1 LLYEGNFA
9 VPGLQTLRVEDAVL
23 SRSFSEPTPEPLPR
37 RILQYER
44 TIVLYRIVGVSERS
58 EYRNMNL
65 GARMVWGVEE
75 SGFHGQEWHG
85 GIPRRW
91 TAGEARLVV
100 PVDARRPPKALRVEL
115 ASTGPTGN
123 DLQIVVNGKQLFK
136 GNSPAGSWFRTIDL
150 SALPIREHVTIE
162 LLSST
167 FRPKDT
173 IQGRFDPRTLGVLVQ
188 SIRLLD
194 SRKPLSGAPLS
205 DKGYRS
211 QLTLAKKTE
220 GLNMMPGQTIPLRVS
235 VRNVGEDPWPVH
247 TDLGQQKGSVNL
259 GILWFAKGQPGK
271 RLAEHRARLPYAMFH
286 EDEVEVD
293 VNLDPV
299 GYDGNRLPPGH
310 YEVWIGLVQEH
321 VAWFYDKGD
330 DVLKLAVEIRP

>member
-1 LLYEGNFA
+1 
-9 VPGLQTLRVEDAVL
+9 
-23 SRSFSEPTPEPLPR
+23 
-37 RILQYER
+37 
-44 TIVLYRIVGVSERS
+44 
-58 EYRNMNL
+58 
-65 GARMVWGVEE
+65 MVWGVEE

-91 TAGEARLVV
+91 TAGDAGLVV
-100 PVDARRPPKALRVEL
+100 PVDARRPPKALRVDL
-115 ASTGPTGN
+115 ASTGPKGT
-123 DLQIVVNGKQLFK
+123 DLRILANGTQLFK
-136 GNSPAGSWFRTIDL
+136 GNSPAGSWSRTIDL
-150 SALPIREHVTIE
+150 SALPVREPVTIE

-173 IQGRFDPRTLGVLVQ
+173 IQGSLDSRTLGVLVQ

-194 SRKPLSGAPLS
+194 SQKPLSGAPLS

-220 GLNMMPGQTIPLRVS
+220 GLNMTPGQTIPLRVN

-259 GILWFAKGQPGK
+259 GILWFAKGQTEK
-271 RLAEHRARLPYAMFH
+271 RLAEDRAKLPYAMFH
-286 EDEVEVD
+286 EDEAEID
-293 VNLDPV
+293 VVLNPL
-299 GYDGNRLPPGH
+299 GYDGKPLPPGH
-310 YEVWIGLVQEH
+310 YEVWVGLVQEH

-330 DVLKLAVEIRP
+330 AVLKLTVEVKS